1 MGGHIFKG
9 PDGSA
14 LTTTINKYEV
24 PDTLAS
30 LQSFLAQVGLPIV
43 DPIGSTGKRDVSGD
57 IDVAVGPVKPM
68 DKKEKLAFKSKLKS
82 DLGRLLGSENI
93 ALSGDN
99 MHIRFPIEG
108 RFVSDDSEQE
118 YVQVDLMFSEE
129 PTNTAWLMAGTA
141 SGLKGVFRNL
151 LLAFVAKVRSIQ
163 SGDTITI
170 KFPGGVQVVAPDG
183 SVKVERNE
191 SPQVILDILDLP
203 VTPADSLT
211 FDGVLAAADKD
222 QEIKAALRRGIP
234 ENNVPDFMAYVSR
247 LTKDDPAS
255 QGILLKAM
263 GDEALVR
270 EAVRSL
276 LRVL

>member
-30 LQSFLAQVGLPIV
+30 LQSFLTQVGLPIV

-82 DLGRLLGSENI
+82 DLGSLLGPENI

-108 RFVSDDSEQE
+108 RFVRDDSEQE

-170 KFPGGVQVVAPDG
+170 KFPGGVQVVGPDG

-222 QEIKAALRRGIP
+222 QAIKAALRRGIP

-255 QGILLKAM
+255 QDILLKAM

-270 EAVRSL
+270 EAVRRL